1 MEFLAIIFF
10 WVGNL
15 ADWYTTK
22 RLVMDR
28 RVGKE
33 VNPFMSKLIDWAGLE
48 PFCCGMTKAEVALL
62 AVKIL
67 LGVALHLMVAP
78 AYMFWTLGSMFAAAA
93 ISNKFNLLGKLIT
106 KFKKL

>member
-1 MEFLAIIFF
+1 MELFAIFFF

-33 VNPFMSKLIDWAGLE
+33 VNPVMSALINWTGLE
-48 PFCCGMTKAEVALL
+48 PFLFGMTKAETALL
-62 AVKIL
+62 VVKIL
-67 LGVALHLMVAP
+67 LGVALHLLAAP